1 VTATTSLRDYA
12 LEQVHRLMTRLV
24 FQIHRTAKVRGPHAI
39 HDARVSITQG
49 G

>member
-1 VTATTSLRDYA
+1 VTATISLRDYA
-12 LEQVHRLMTRLV
+12 VEQVHRLMTRLV
-24 FQIHRTAKVRGPHAI
+24 FQMHRAAKVRGPHAI